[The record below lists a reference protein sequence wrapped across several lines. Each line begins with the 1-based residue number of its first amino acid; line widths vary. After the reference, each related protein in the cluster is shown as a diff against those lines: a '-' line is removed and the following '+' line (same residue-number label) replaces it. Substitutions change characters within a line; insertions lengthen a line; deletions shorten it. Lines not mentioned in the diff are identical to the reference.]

1 MPFGISSA
9 PEHFQ
14 NRMVTEVTA
23 GLEGVVCHMDDM
35 LIWGATKEQHDARV
49 HAILE
54 RAERAGVTLNM
65 SKCEFGKREVQFLG

>member
-1 MPFGISSA
+1 
-9 PEHFQ
+9 
-14 NRMVTEVTA
+14 MVTEVTA